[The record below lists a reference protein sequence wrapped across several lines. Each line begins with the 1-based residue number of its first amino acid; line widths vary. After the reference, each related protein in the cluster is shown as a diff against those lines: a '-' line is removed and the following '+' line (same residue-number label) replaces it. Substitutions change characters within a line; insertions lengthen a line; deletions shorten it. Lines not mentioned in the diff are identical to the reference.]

1 MTDETNLIE
10 ILILS
15 KFLDEIVKVDGH
27 TRPNGVKEQGY
38 QPP

>member
-15 KFLDEIVKVDGH
+15 KFLDEIVKV
-27 TRPNGVKEQGY
+27 TRLNGVKEQGY

>member
-15 KFLDEIVKVDGH
+15 KFLDEIVKV